1 MKNVIM
7 TNLLVFMFSFL
18 LNITTTDAQI
28 NSLKDVEG
36 NWEFQVDESELTFKI
51 GNMYIFS
58 VKGEIPIKKGVFQ
71 KSSDA
76 TKIEVTIDI
85 SSISTG
91 ITKRDDHLKS
101 EDFFNTK
108 KYPEIDFYSENTSLN
123 KNGRNYAFMSQG
135 TVEIKGIQNLE
146 IIYFNINKLSEDKIS
161 ITGEATLNRLVYK
174 IDYEMAGMDDEAT
187 VKFEV
192 IANRLN

>member
-1 MKNVIM
+1 MKNVMM

-18 LNITTTDAQI
+18 LNITTTAAQI

-58 VKGEIPIKKGVFQ
+58 VKGEMPIKKGVFQ

-108 KYPEIDFYSENTSLN
+108 KYPEIDFYSENTLLN